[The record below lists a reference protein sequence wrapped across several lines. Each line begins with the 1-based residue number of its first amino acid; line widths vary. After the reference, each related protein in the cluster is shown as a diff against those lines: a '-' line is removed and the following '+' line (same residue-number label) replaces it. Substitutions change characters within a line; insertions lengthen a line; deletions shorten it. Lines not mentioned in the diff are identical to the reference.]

1 MKKSKNKFSDKKNF
15 SGMVNVLFTHI
26 KINHRQGHIKTTI
39 KEIPITIKEEI
50 TITFIQKDVLTKIFH
65 ISTVM
70 ILNNIKTETEAEINT
85 SKRDIILNKDNL
97 IVAETIM
104 VKTITSLFTEM
115 TSSKKLSIITLN
127 VETKSQ

>member
-15 SGMVNVLFTHI
+15 SGMVNVLPTQI
-26 KINHRQGHIKTTI
+26 KINHQQEHIKTTI

-65 ISTVM
+65 KSTVM

-115 TSSKKLSIITLN
+115 TSSKKPLIITLN
-127 VETKSQ
+127 GETKSQ